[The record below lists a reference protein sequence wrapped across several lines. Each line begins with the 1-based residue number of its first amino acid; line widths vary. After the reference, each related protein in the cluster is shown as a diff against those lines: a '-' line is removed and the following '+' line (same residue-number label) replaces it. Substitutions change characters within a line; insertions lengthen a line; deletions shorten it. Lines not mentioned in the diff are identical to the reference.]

1 MIFLFVP
8 QRQATGVRDGCSAVM
23 QQSLSVVSS
32 RMQLT
37 REQQLALTS
46 DRHLAVL
53 ANAGS
58 GKTAVL
64 VQRYTQLLLDGVDV
78 RDITAI
84 TFTRKAAGEMLQ
96 RVAKRLD
103 GMLQDPANVQNWPH
117 IKHVR
122 ERLNTARISTI
133 HSFCARLLRDYPIE
147 ANVNPAFTE
156 LAEHEGALL
165 KKEAISDALE
175 QWLTSEQPARKESA
189 FELFRALGRK
199 RVEQYLLSLL
209 AVREVF
215 NTTAELYAGQSDSE
229 IAGRAFDMIL
239 REAADLMS
247 RIAPLLRESV
257 NNIERSDLTKAG
269 ARNYDAARAGMD
281 AYQPVNQTD
290 PTPEQ
295 VVPCLSSLRA
305 AAEAMFTQKG
315 EFRKMLR
322 RGVERESL
330 IPALER
336 ELGPL
341 LAEAT
346 AIADLLGNRDADLG
360 VVQHAR
366 TLIDI
371 AADAWRH
378 VEEVKDSEGQL
389 DFDDL
394 QLRALD
400 LLQNAEVRTS
410 LQRRLRHV
418 MIDEFQDTN
427 ALQYA
432 IAQALLTPGDEDEP
446 KIVARERARLF
457 IVGDPKQ
464 SIYGFRGS
472 DVRVFEQ
479 ARKEVKQFNLDMRKL
494 EVLEGPI
501 RDADGKPLDAE
512 AEELLGDIRLNA
524 SFRLLPVPAA
534 FVNRICGKDMR
545 RRDSDFDIEYE
556 DLVCARSGAPAD
568 KQENQAPAEGSVEL
582 LISRRR
588 VKSTF
593 AGQNDSDEE
602 TDSDAENDEEQSVTE
617 ADLIA
622 RRIAHAVEGRHPLT
636 VHEFKGQGEV
646 ARPAEYGDIA
656 ILSRGRNKTDE
667 LTAALRRY
675 NIPFVLSGGRG
686 YYETQELL
694 DMRSILLFL
703 QNQAN
708 DAALAAALRS
718 PFFGVVDTEL
728 FEISVAE
735 GSTLWEKF
743 NSYMERESGSTDLTE
758 RLKRTHRILT
768 ELTPLA
774 QRLTIPVLIRWILD
788 RTAWRGLTAG
798 YERREQ
804 MHANVEKLLDLAR
817 GFEER
822 GFRNLHDFAAELDD
836 LARHSVAEGEADIAA
851 GTDAVK
857 IMTVHAAKGLEFP
870 IVFLYRANF
879 SGNTPTAPLY
889 HADLGMC
896 FPGVKHL
903 GDGFETEETG
913 PLFYLSRRVASL
925 AEQAEEKRILY
936 VALTRARDHLLISA
950 TIEVNDKDEAKR
962 SSGFLPPI
970 LSALDISES
979 EVLDREALRFYDTL
993 PVLTDGRR
1001 KKSEVSYS
1009 IPVHRDLALPD
1020 EHAAATEPDNS
1031 PSAPMLLTEAVL
1043 THAELE
1049 YYSASQLDLFKR
1061 NPAEYIRVYRLGLP
1075 PTDDDYWQSALG
1087 RGAHPEGDQDAVL
1100 GTQAG
1105 TLLHAVLEALPAWIG
1120 DNEVNNLQLER
1131 HVERAILATGRPV
1144 TPQLRKRVLNETR
1157 AIGSNEFIRRYAEHM
1172 QVPGVWQAELPFQM
1186 FIDESLKPGGRKENP
1201 LRAFLIGVLDA
1212 LVFVGNDQYEVWDW
1226 KSNRVLSHADMD
1238 ELLERYR
1245 MQLEVYLYFLMRRF
1259 PNQDSFTARLLFTR
1273 RAAESHDR
1281 DDWTVSLTRSRSRL
1295 EKLESQL
1302 TDLMR
1307 AIRDTGI

>member
-1 MIFLFVP
+1 
-8 QRQATGVRDGCSAVM
+8 
-23 QQSLSVVSS
+23 
-32 RMQLT
+32 MQLT

-64 VQRYTQLLLDGVDV
+64 VQRYTRLLLDGVDV

-103 GMLQDPANVQNWPH
+103 AMLQDPDNVQDWPH

-156 LAEHEGALL
+156 LPEHEGALL
-165 KKEAISDALE
+165 KSEAIGDALE
-175 QWLTSEQPARKESA
+175 QWLTSEDTTYKEAA
-189 FELFRALGRK
+189 FELFRTLGRK
-199 RVEQYLLSLL
+199 RVEQYLQSLL
-209 AVREVF
+209 ASREVF
-215 NTTAELYAGQSDSE
+215 NTAHRLYAEQSDE
-229 IAGRAFDMIL
+229 GIAGHAFVL
-239 REAADLMS
+239 VLGEALELMS
-247 RIAPLLRESV
+247 HAAPLLREAI
-257 NNIERSDLTKAG
+257 NNIERSSLTKAG
-269 ARNYDAARAGMD
+269 ARNYDAARSAMD
-281 AYQPVNQTD
+281 AYSPAAGGTPD
-290 PTPEQ
+290 PDHI
-295 VVPCLSSLRA
+295 VPCLNSLRT
-305 AAEAMFTQKG
+305 AAEALFTQKG
-315 EFRKMLR
+315 EFRKMLM
-322 RGVERESL
+322 RGVEREAL

-341 LAEAT
+341 LLE
-346 AIADLLGNRDADLG
+346 IADIAALLANREVDRL
-360 VVQHAR
+360 VVKHAR
-366 TLIDI
+366 TLVDI
-371 AADAWRH
+371 AAGAWRYI
-378 VEEVKDSEGQL
+378 EEVKDREGQL

-410 LQRRLRHV
+410 LQRRMRHV

-432 IAQALLTPGDEDEP
+432 IAQALLTPGDEDLP
-446 KIVARERARLF
+446 RVIARERARLF

-494 EVLEGPI
+494 ELLEGPI
-501 RDADGKPLDAE
+501 RGADGTPLDATS
-512 AEELLGDIRLNA
+512 EELLGDIRLNA

-534 FVNRICGKDMR
+534 FVNRVCGKDMR
-545 RRDSDFDIEYE
+545 RRDSDYDIEYE
-556 DLVCARSGAPAD
+556 DLVCARNGTLAD
-568 KQENQAPAEGSVEL
+568 KQENQASAKGSVEL
-582 LISRRR
+582 LISRRVVR
-588 VKSTF
+588 SSF
-593 AGQNDSDEE
+593 AEQADADEE
-602 TDSDAENDEEQSVTE
+602 SDAGDDETQTISE
-617 ADLIA
+617 AELIA
-622 RRIAHAVEGRHPLT
+622 RRIAAAVGGSQRLT
-636 VHEFKGQGEV
+636 VHEFNGRGEV
-646 ARPAEYGDIA
+646 GRPVQYGDIA
-656 ILSRGRNKTDE
+656 ILARGRNKTDD
-667 LTAALRRY
+667 LTAALRRN
-675 NIPFVLSGGRG
+675 NIPFILSGGRG

-708 DAALAAALRS
+708 DSALAAALRS
-718 PFFGVVDTEL
+718 PFFGIVDTEL

-743 NSYMERESGSTDLTE
+743 NAYMGREPGSKELSE
-758 RLKRTHRILT
+758 RLKRTWRILT

-836 LARHSVAEGEADIAA
+836 LARHSVAEGEADLAA
-851 GTDAVK
+851 GVDAVK

-870 IVFLYRANF
+870 VVFLYRANF
-879 SGNTPTAPLY
+879 SGNAPTAPQF
-889 HADLGMC
+889 HPALGMC
-896 FPGVKHL
+896 FLGVKHL

-913 PLFYLSRRVASL
+913 PLFYLARRAAAR

-936 VALTRARDHLLISA
+936 VALTRARDHLFISA
-950 TIEVNDKDEAKR
+950 TVEVNDKGEARR
-962 SSGFLPPI
+962 SHGFLPPI
-970 LSALDISES
+970 LAALDISES
-979 EVLDREALRFYDTL
+979 EALEREALRYYDDL
-993 PVLTDGRR
+993 PMLIDGKQQR
-1001 KKSEVSYS
+1001 VNIPYS
-1009 IPVHRDLALPD
+1009 IAVHHDLDPQ
-1020 EHAAATEPDNS
+1020 ENEAAADEANAT
-1031 PSAPMLLTEAVL
+1031 APAPLLLTQAVL

-1049 YYSASQLDLFKR
+1049 YYSASQLDLYRR
-1061 NPAEYIRVYRLGLP
+1061 NPAEYTRVYRLGLP
-1075 PTDDDYWQSALG
+1075 PTDDEYWQSALG

-1100 GTQAG
+1100 GTHAG
-1105 TLLHAVLEALPAWIG
+1105 TLLHAVLESLPAWIG
-1120 DNEVNNLQLER
+1120 EDDLNNPQLER
-1131 HVERAILATGRPV
+1131 HLERAILATGRPV
-1144 TPQLRKRVLNETR
+1144 TQQLRKRVLNECR
-1157 AIGSNEFIRRYAEHM
+1157 AVGNNEYVRRYAAHM
-1172 QVPGVWQAELPFQM
+1172 QLPGVWQAELPFQM
-1186 FIDESLKPGGRKENP
+1186 YIDELSVRGGRKENP

-1212 LVFVGNDQYEVWDW
+1212 LVFVGNDRYEIWDW

-1245 MQLEVYLYFLMRRF
+1245 TQMEVYLYFLMRRF
-1259 PNQDSFTARLLFTR
+1259 PNQESFTARLLFTR

-1281 DDWTVSLTRSRSRL
+1281 DDWTVSLTRTRNQR

-1302 TDLMR
+1302 IDLMR
-1307 AIRDTGI
+1307 GIRDAGI